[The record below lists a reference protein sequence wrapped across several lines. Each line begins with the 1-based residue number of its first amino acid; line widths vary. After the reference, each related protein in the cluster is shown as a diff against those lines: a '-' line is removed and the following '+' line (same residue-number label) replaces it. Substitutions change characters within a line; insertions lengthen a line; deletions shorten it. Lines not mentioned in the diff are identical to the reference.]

1 MVQYLSP
8 FQFFSC
14 FGIAGDNTITST
26 HLILLPSLLP
36 LFIHSPIPS
45 ISISFIIY
53 QVGFFSA
60 DTIRVCGSA
69 NTLSCYPLP
78 SSFTSRKQLS
88 IQTGSESRHWPLNDT
103 LVFLSLTLSFSP
115 LFLFVHQKHTLTQ
128 RGESV
133 TEDFVYFESWRLS
146 LCLCLY
152 TLQKHTHTQPQVR
165 LS

>member
-1 MVQYLSP
+1 MCRVQYSSP
-8 FQFFSC
+8 FQFTSC
-14 FGIAGDNTITST
+14 FGIAGENTITSP
-26 HLILLPSLLP
+26 HLILLLSLLP
-36 LFIHSPIPS
+36 LFVHPLIPS
-45 ISISFIIY
+45 ISLSFIIY

-69 NTLSCYPLP
+69 NTLSCYPLA
-78 SSFTSRKQLS
+78 SSYTSRKQLS
-88 IQTGSESRHWPLNDT
+88 IQTGSESKQWPLNDT
-103 LVFLSLTLSFSP
+103 LVSLSVFLS
-115 LFLFVHQKHTLTQ
+115 FLYFVLQKHTLTQ
-128 RGESV
+128 QGESV